1 MNSAFRCKTNSTS
14 EETRRGVSNIQTF
27 YAYFV
32 VVVVVVDLL
41 LKLACNVYF
50 VQSLASAFILHPNSL
65 ASHQ

>member
-14 EETRRGVSNIQTF
+14 KETRRGVSNIQTF

>member
-27 YAYFV
+27 YAYF

>member
-14 EETRRGVSNIQTF
+14 KETRRGVSNIQTF

-32 VVVVVVDLL
+32 VVVVVDL